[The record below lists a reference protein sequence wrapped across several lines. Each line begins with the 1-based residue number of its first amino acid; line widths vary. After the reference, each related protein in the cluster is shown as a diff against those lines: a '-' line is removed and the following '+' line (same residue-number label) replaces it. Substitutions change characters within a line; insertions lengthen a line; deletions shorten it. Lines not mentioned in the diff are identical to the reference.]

1 MQICR
6 SVDSSTVIHAAV
18 IKNCGR
24 LLFKNARTAQR
35 QVDEEEEEEEEE
47 AGGSAAHLEKWK
59 TEDS

>member
-1 MQICR
+1 M
-6 SVDSSTVIHAAV
+6 IHAAV

-35 QVDEEEEEEEEE
+35 QVDEEEEEEEE